1 MRILLA
7 EDEPFVREGLVALLE
22 SEGVLFTTEG
32 KVDLSR
38 YLWQPETKGNE

>member
-22 SEGVLFTTEG
+22 SEGYEVNAAKDGEEALAELLE
-32 KVDLSR
+32 V
-38 YLWQPETKGNE
+38 